1 MYTYLFKFG
10 LLWSALLISLTAPS
24 IALSNFDRNYHSIE
38 IDVITDNGNIFPV
51 YPVTRRYLKNEYRA
65 YLEAINGDNYAL
77 RIRNHSNQRLGL
89 VVAVDGRNIISGK
102 KSNLKH
108 YENMY
113 ILDPYQTQSYS
124 GWRTSSSDIH
134 RFYFTDSQDSYAEAF
149 GDDTAMGVI
158 AVAVYEEKHPKFK
171 IFRQKESAKSRAPA
185 PENRSFE
192 NESSMN
198 DSVEQ
203 KAGTGFGEHATS
215 HSYRV
220 QFDPKRN
227 AKTKYFYKY
236 EWRETLCQKKII
248 ECAAPSNRFWP
259 RNDYEVG
266 FAPYPQ
272 NEYR

>member
-1 MYTYLFKFG
+1 MRSLIRLQTQDHLFNQKGNIEMYTYLFKFG

-38 IDVITDNGNIFPV
+38 IDIVTDNGNIFPV

-77 RIRNHSNQRLGL
+77 RIRNHSNRRLGL
-89 VVAVDGRNIISGK
+89 VIAVDGRNIISGK

-158 AVAVYEEKHPKFK
+158 AVAVYEEKTPNLKFSDKKKVRNLERQLQK
-171 IFRQKESAKSRAPA
+171 IALLKMKQ
-185 PENRSFE
+185 
-192 NESSMN
+192 MLM
-198 DSVEQ
+198 
-203 KAGTGFGEHATS
+203 
-215 HSYRV
+215 
-220 QFDPKRN
+220 
-227 AKTKYFYKY
+227 TK
-236 EWRETLCQKKII
+236 
-248 ECAAPSNRFWP
+248 
-259 RNDYEVG
+259 
-266 FAPYPQ
+266 
-272 NEYR
+272 